1 MQTKNIR
8 VETENTVID
17 RKINDPGKGHTAEIT
32 LHTIEEEK
40 IILTEVTGLIIELG
54 VDQEM
59 IMEIEGMTG
68 LTIDIATE
76 EKISDKIVVSKD
88 IEQEV

>member
-1 MQTKNIR
+1 MLSK
-8 VETENTVID
+8 
-17 RKINDPGKGHTAEIT
+17 
-32 LHTIEEEK
+32 IEEEE

-68 LTIDIATE
+68 LIINKATE
-76 EKISDKIVVSKD
+76 EKISDKIMVSKY
-88 IEQEV
+88 IE

>member
-1 MQTKNIR
+1 M
-8 VETENTVID
+8 VID
-17 RKINDPGKGHTAEIT
+17 RKIIDPGKGHIVEIM
-32 LHTIEEEK
+32 LSTIEEEE

-59 IMEIEGMTG
+59 IMEIERMTG
-68 LTIDIATE
+68 LAIDKATE
-76 EKISDKIVVSKD
+76 EKISDKIVVNRD

>member
-1 MQTKNIR
+1 M
-8 VETENTVID
+8 
-17 RKINDPGKGHTAEIT
+17 
-32 LHTIEEEK
+32 LSTIEERE
-40 IILTEVTGLIIELG
+40 IILTEITGLIIELG

-68 LTIDIATE
+68 LIIDKTTE

>member
-1 MQTKNIR
+1 M
-8 VETENTVID
+8 VID
-17 RKINDPGKGHTAEIT
+17 RIIIDPGKGHLAEIT
-32 LHTIEEEK
+32 LSTIGEGE

-59 IMEIEGMTG
+59 IMGIEGMTG
-68 LTIDIATE
+68 LIIDKATE

-88 IEQEV
+88 IE

>member
-1 MQTKNIR
+1 M
-8 VETENTVID
+8 VID
-17 RKINDPGKGHTAEIT
+17 RIIIDPGKGHITEIT
-32 LHTIEEEK
+32 LSTTEEGE
-40 IILTEVTGLIIELG
+40 IILTEVRGLTIELG

-68 LTIDIATE
+68 LIIYKATE
-76 EKISDKIVVSKD
+76 EKISDRIMVSKG

>member
-1 MQTKNIR
+1 M
-8 VETENTVID
+8 VID
-17 RKINDPGKGHTAEIT
+17 RIIIDPGKGHIAEIM
-32 LHTIEEEK
+32 LSTIEEGE

-68 LTIDIATE
+68 LIIDKATE

>member
-1 MQTKNIR
+1 M
-8 VETENTVID
+8 
-17 RKINDPGKGHTAEIT
+17 
-32 LHTIEEEK
+32 LSTIEEEE

-59 IMEIEGMTG
+59 IMGIEGMTG
-68 LTIDIATE
+68 LIIDKATE
-76 EKISDKIVVSKD
+76 EKISEKMVVSKD

>member
-1 MQTKNIR
+1 MLSTK
-8 VETENTVID
+8 
-17 RKINDPGKGHTAEIT
+17 G
-32 LHTIEEEK
+32 EEE

-59 IMEIEGMTG
+59 IMEIEGITG
-68 LTIDIATE
+68 LIIDKATG

-88 IEQEV
+88 IE

>member
-1 MQTKNIR
+1 M
-8 VETENTVID
+8 VID
-17 RKINDPGKGHTAEIT
+17 RKIIDPGKGHIAQIM
-32 LHTIEEEK
+32 LSTIEEEE

-59 IMEIEGMTG
+59 IMEIERMTG
-68 LTIDIATE
+68 LIIDKATE
-76 EKISDKIVVSKD
+76 EKISDKVMVSKD